1 MTQVRDPLEWTLTS
15 QRPGLAG
22 YLTAGCRTYL
32 QPDGRE
38 SDWDVLDG
46 VPTVAVVALTDD
58 EQGVLVRQFR
68 PGPGRVLAELPGGQ
82 VAEGETV
89 EHAAARE
96 LLEETGYEAGS
107 LEIAMCTYL
116 ASYATH
122 MRYAVLARGCRR
134 VGNPKPD
141 PEEFLEPVALPLP
154 EYVAH
159 LLGGQLT
166 DAGLGLAGLVAAGL
180 LRRAV

>member
-1 MTQVRDPLEWTLTS
+1 MTSE
-15 QRPGLAG
+15 RPGLAG
-22 YLTAGCRTYL
+22 YLKAGCRTYL

-46 VPTVAVVALTDD
+46 APAVAVVALTDD
-58 EQGVLVRQFR
+58 GHGVLVRQFR
-68 PGPGRVLAELPGGQ
+68 PGPGRVLAELPGGL
-82 VAEGETV
+82 VDAGEAV

-107 LEIAMCTYL
+107 LEIVMRTYQ
-116 ASYATH
+116 AAYATQL
-122 MRYAVLARGCRR
+122 RYAVLARGCRR
-134 VGNPKPD
+134 VGGPRPD

-154 EYVAH
+154 AYVAH
-159 LLGGQLT
+159 ILGGELT

-180 LRRAV
+180 LHRTV